1 MRASIEIP
9 DELMRQA
16 EAQAA
21 REGVQLRDLI
31 ERGLRLVVAERRHTG
46 RRRVSL
52 PLLPSTRSGT
62 LTAEAV
68 RSAQD
73 GLGDVAAGMMLV
85 DLAEV
90 KSDTVRT
97 KGATKE

>member
-9 DELMRQA
+9 DELMKQA

-31 ERGLRLVVAERRHTG
+31 ERALRLVVAERRHTG
-46 RRRVSL
+46 RLRVSF
-52 PLLPSTRSGT
+52 PLLRSTRPGA

-68 RSAQD
+68 LAAEEEIAQLED
-73 GLGDVAAGMMLV
+73 AARGSL
-85 DLAEV
+85 
-90 KSDTVRT
+90 T
-97 KGATKE
+97 